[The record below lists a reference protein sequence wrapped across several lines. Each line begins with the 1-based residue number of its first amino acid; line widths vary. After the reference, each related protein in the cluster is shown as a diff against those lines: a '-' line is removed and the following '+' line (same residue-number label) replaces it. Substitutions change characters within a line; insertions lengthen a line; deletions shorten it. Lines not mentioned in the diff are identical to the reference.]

1 MRFPLWVAFF
11 LPASFLLAGRCFGQ
25 APSLPFRHIGY
36 EQGLSNST
44 IECIFQDSHGFIW
57 LGTRDGLNRYDGND
71 MTVYRNR
78 AGDNGSLSDDYVRCI
93 TEDAAHTLWIGTSNG
108 LNRFDPSTQTFT
120 RYPAG
125 AINALAADSSGGL
138 WVGTDGGGLYYGGK
152 GLVRVP
158 TFGAH
163 INALSLRPE
172 GTLWIGSEVGL
183 SRMGVGGSAMGADGS
198 AIGTGRSAMGAGGAP
213 PRDEVIHATGAPL
226 PPVLVIRADA
236 SGDLWLGTAEDGVWV
251 YHVPADAGRQSADA
265 GKAKASAGKA
275 TADAGEATANA
286 ANLVRYRHEDKTP
299 SSLGGNM
306 IKSILVDREGRA
318 WVGCINGGLNLFE
331 ASTEHFFHYQNDPLD
346 ASSLS
351 QRTVSAIFEDNQGN
365 LWVGT
370 HRGGLNVYMPGAA
383 KFRKYPSRE
392 GAAGGTTADGLTNS
406 DVRAFFEDAKG
417 DIWIGTDGGG
427 LNVWSRRANRWQAYR
442 YNPYDPKSLGSD
454 AVLDVTE
461 DKSGRR
467 WVSTWEGGL
476 NLFHPE
482 TGTFTRY
489 LHREGDTTS
498 ISSNYVQKT
507 FEDRKGRLWVGTY
520 FGGLN
525 LLDPGRGTFRRVR
538 GDEAGETQVQ
548 GNNVVSLG
556 EDAGGNLWAGTDDG
570 GLNRCDLRT
579 GRWSHY
585 FTHEGKMPDIRVIF
599 TDHRGRLWIGRSGLF
614 LYDAAKD
621 TFSCYTDKAGLSH
634 EFIKG
639 IIEDGLGNFWISTGG
654 GLTCFNPDTYAFT
667 RYNRGDGLQGL
678 EFEPGAYLETRAGEM
693 LFGGTNGFN
702 AFFPRDIQRNPY
714 IPPVYIT
721 GFQVGGQRVDAK
733 DTLRL
738 GFRES
743 TFSFTFTALNYSVPE
758 NNQYAYM
765 LEGFDKDWH
774 YVGNEHKANYTN
786 LDPGTYVLRVKA
798 SNNDGVWNEQGARVL
813 IVIAPPFWK
822 TWWFAALVAL
832 AVTGGAYTY
841 YRFKRSLE
849 LAKLEE
855 KKREEI
861 HQVQLQF
868 FTNISHELRTPLT
881 LILGQV
887 EKLYKMEVSPTL
899 THYYASIRRNATRL
913 MGLINELMDFR
924 KLETGTLSLHVMP
937 GRLDLFLDEIADE
950 FKDWAAEKNIRFKVE
965 TGQAAP
971 AWFDRQVLEKIV
983 LNLLH
988 NAFKYTD
995 AGGEITLK
1003 ALPGL
1008 DGFTPSFAHEL
1019 VLRSDR
1025 RAKRYQYIRVAD
1037 TGIGISKES
1046 IAHLFERYYRISE
1059 SHLGSGVGLA
1069 FVRSLTQLHKGDIFV
1084 YSERYKGTE
1093 IIVGIPSEEEEY
1105 TAAERWAVGL
1115 PAGRVQLESI
1125 RTAGVDQ
1132 ELAPQAGVAA
1142 VGGAAAGGVAAS
1154 GADAPGEAAEGAL
1167 PQDAEGTPGEEAPLV
1182 LIVEDN
1188 TELRDF
1194 LKETFAPFYRVDTAG
1209 DGEEGWAR
1217 IREDAPDLI
1226 VSDVMMPKMDGVALC
1241 RLVKQDLGT
1250 SHIPFLMLTAK
1261 NTGSAQLEGVESGAD
1276 HYFTKPLSMDLLL
1289 ATVRNIFQ
1297 RQQKLRDRYQRDY
1310 QVQARE
1316 LVHSQKDKAFMD
1328 ALLETIEAQLV
1339 NPDLDVEYL
1348 CSQLGMSRTRLYQ
1361 KIKQIT
1367 GQSIGEFV
1375 RTIRLKRAVH
1385 ILLHEDV
1392 PFTEVMYRIGIQSQ
1406 SYFTKAFKKEFGKT
1420 PTQFLQDVK
1429 KGS

>member
-1 MRFPLWVAFF
+1 MWFFRSICFAGVLLLTVASS
-11 LPASFLLAGRCFGQ
+11 AQ

-44 IECIFQDSHGFIW
+44 IECIFQDSRGFLW
-57 LGTRDGLNRYDGND
+57 LGTRDGLDRYDGNE
-71 MTVYRNR
+71 MTVYRNIR
-78 AGDNGSLSDDYVRCI
+78 ADSNSLSDDYIRCI
-93 TEDAAHTLWIGTSNG
+93 TEDASHMLWIGTSNG
-108 LNRFDPSTQTFT
+108 LNRFNPSTQTFT
-120 RYPAG
+120 RYQPSGLGAG
-125 AINALAADSSGGL
+125 AVNALYTDRQGRL
-138 WVGTDGGGLYYGGK
+138 WAGTDGEGLALREGAGFVHLTK
-152 GLVRVP
+152 AGLHV
-158 TFGAH
+158 
-163 INALSLRPE
+163 NALLQGPGGE
-172 GTLWIGSEVGL
+172 LWIGSETGL
-183 SRMGVGGSAMGADGS
+183 TRLSPDLHQVQPVTDPQ
-198 AIGTGRSAMGAGGAP
+198 TGKA
-213 PRDEVIHATGAPL
+213 L
-226 PPVLVIRADA
+226 PPVLVIRSDL

-251 YHVPADAGRQSADA
+251 YHPGPGGIV
-265 GKAKASAGKA
+265 
-275 TADAGEATANA
+275 
-286 ANLVRYRHEDKTP
+286 VYRRRDKDP

-306 IKSILVDREGRA
+306 VKSLLVDRAGRT
-318 WVGCINGGLNLFE
+318 WVGCINGGLNLFD
-331 ASTEHFFHYQNDPLD
+331 ASGERFFHYQNDPLD
-346 ASSLS
+346 PFSLS
-351 QRTVSAIFEDNQGN
+351 QRTVSAIFEDDQGN

-370 HRGGLNVYMPGAA
+370 HRGGLDLYMPRAA
-383 KFRKYPSRE
+383 KFRRYPSRRTD
-392 GAAGGTTADGLTNS
+392 AGVQELTNN
-406 DVRAFFEDAKG
+406 DVRAFYEDAQG

-427 LNVWSRRANRWQAYR
+427 LNVWDPRADRWQAFR
-442 YNPYDPKSLGSD
+442 YDPYRPQSLSSD
-454 AVLDVTE
+454 AVLDITE
-461 DKSGRR
+461 DSHKRR

-476 NLFHPE
+476 DLFHPE
-482 TGTFTRY
+482 TGTFTHY
-489 LHREGDTTS
+489 LHNPADSTS

-507 FEDRKGRLWVGTY
+507 FEDRKGRLWVATY
-520 FGGLN
+520 FGGIDLF
-525 LLDPGRGTFRRVR
+525 DPLKGTFRRIR
-538 GDEAGETQVQ
+538 GDETGETRFS

-556 EDAGGNLWAGTDDG
+556 EDSQGNIWAGTDDG

-585 FTHEGKMPDIRVIF
+585 FTHEGKAPDIRVIF
-599 TDHRGRLWIGRSGLF
+599 TDHRGRLWIGQSGLY
-614 LYDAAKD
+614 LYDPAKD

-639 IIEDGLGNFWISTGG
+639 ILEDGLGNFWISTGG
-654 GLTCFNPDTYAFT
+654 GLMCFNPDTYAYM

-678 EFEPGAYLETRAGEM
+678 EFEAAAYLETRSGEM

-702 AFFPRDIQRNPY
+702 TFYPRDIQRNPY

-721 GFQVGGQRVDAK
+721 GFQVSGRKMDAR
-733 DTLRL
+733 DTMRL
-738 GFRES
+738 SYLQS

-786 LDPGTYVLRVKA
+786 LDPGTYTLRVKA
-798 SNNDGVWNEQGARVL
+798 SNNDGVWNEQGARML

-822 TWWFAALVAL
+822 TGWFGVLVVL
-832 AVTGGAYTY
+832 AVTGGAYGF
-841 YRFKRSLE
+841 YRFKRNLE
-849 LAKLEE
+849 LARLED

-887 EKLYKMEVSPTL
+887 EKLFKTDASPTL
-899 THYYASIRRNATRL
+899 RHYYASIRRNAGRL
-913 MGLINELMDFR
+913 MALINELMDFR

-937 GRLDLFLDEIADE
+937 GRLDLFLEEIADE
-950 FKDWAAEKNIRFKVE
+950 FRDWAGEKNVRFKVE
-965 TGQAAP
+965 TGAP
-971 AWFDRQVLEKIV
+971 APVWFDRQVLEKIV

-995 AGGEITLK
+995 AGGTITLE

-1008 DGFTPSFAHEL
+1008 EGFAPSFVNEL
-1019 VLRSDR
+1019 VLRNDYRAR
-1025 RAKRYQYIRVAD
+1025 RYRYIRVAD

-1084 YSERYKGTE
+1084 YSERYQGTE
-1093 IIVGIPSEEEEY
+1093 IIVGIPSEEENY
-1105 TAAERWAVGL
+1105 TPAERWSAGGA
-1115 PAGRVQLESI
+1115 AGRVQLESI
-1125 RTAGVDQ
+1125 RD
-1132 ELAPQAGVAA
+1132 EIPGVAVA
-1142 VGGAAAGGVAAS
+1142 LPEGLPAAGAMS
-1154 GADAPGEAAEGAL
+1154 DS
-1167 PQDAEGTPGEEAPLV
+1167 EAPLI

-1188 TELRDF
+1188 AELRNF
-1194 LKETFAPFYRVDTAG
+1194 LADTFAPFYRVETAE
-1209 DGEEGWAR
+1209 DGESGWAA
-1217 IREDAPDLI
+1217 IRESAPDLV
-1226 VSDVMMPKMDGVALC
+1226 VSDVMMPGLDGVALC

-1261 NTGSAQLEGVESGAD
+1261 NTGDAQLEGIESGAD

-1289 ATVRNIFQ
+1289 ATVRNIFM

-1328 ALLETIEAQLV
+1328 ALLETIETQLV
-1339 NPDLDVEYL
+1339 NPDLDVDYL
-1348 CSQLGMSRTRLYQ
+1348 CGQLGMSRTRLYQ

-1375 RTIRLKRAVH
+1375 RTTRLKRAVD

-1420 PTQFLQDVK
+1420 PTQFLHEVK
-1429 KGS
+1429 RGTGT